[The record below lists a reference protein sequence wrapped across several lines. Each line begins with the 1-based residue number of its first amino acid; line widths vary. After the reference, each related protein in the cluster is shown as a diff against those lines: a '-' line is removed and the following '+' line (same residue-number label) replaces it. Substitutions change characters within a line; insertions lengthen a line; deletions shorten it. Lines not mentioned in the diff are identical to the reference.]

1 MLNNLE
7 KKEKLLK
14 EQAYRDYYFWTKRDD
29 FRRLLERLLLNKIS
43 GCDFIVAYYLLF
55 DKTKNS
61 FFWIAPSD
69 SYPIHS
75 KGEGITEILSEL
87 IRFDVILGFGDLVCQ
102 EEDDREEN
110 GGSSYYYL
118 NMYKDGAR
126 DIYEKLLVFED
137 NSSIRNVVDEKVLQ
151 QTMIFFSFGSLV
163 AYSILKPGFLSFF
176 SNF

>member
-7 KKEKLLK
+7 RKEKALR
-14 EQAYRDYYFWTKRDD
+14 EEANRDHYFWTKRDD
-29 FRRLLERLLLNKIS
+29 FRLLLEKLLLNKIS
-43 GCDFIVAYYLLF
+43 GCDFIVEYYLLF
-55 DKTKNS
+55 KKTNQS
-61 FFWIAPSD
+61 FFCSD

-75 KGEGITEILSEL
+75 KGQGITEILAEL
-87 IRFDVILGFGDLVCQ
+87 IRYDMILGFGDLVCE

-126 DIYEKLLVFED
+126 DTYEKLLVFED
-137 NSSIRNVVDEKVLQ
+137 NSSIVNVLDHKVLQ

-163 AYSILKPGFLSFF
+163 AYSILKPGFLPFF
-176 SNF
+176 SNL